1 MKIRT
6 RIFLVFIILMAVGL
20 FSFVRWMQGEM
31 RPRYMEAQEDTL
43 VDMSQLLA
51 SQVSSQGVSLVE
63 GQPEINTAFL
73 QLAFR
78 ELLSRQVDAQIYE
91 LHKQQVDIRIYV
103 TDRNGK
109 VIFDSDSGRDLNAD
123 YSRWRDVSLTLKGK
137 YGARSTDFDP
147 LYADGSIMYIAAPI
161 TFNNDII
168 GVVSVGK
175 PTRNAERFMSYLLSN
190 ISSVG
195 LLILLI
201 AIITGVALN
210 GWISR
215 PLSRLQQYAQAV
227 TRGERT
233 SLPALGNNEM
243 GDVGQ
248 AMESMRKALD
258 GKTYVSD
265 YVQSLTHELKSP
277 IAAIQG
283 AAELLE
289 EDMPVESRQR
299 FLGNIRSQ
307 GQRMQELIERL
318 LDLAELEY
326 RPKLEN
332 TSLFYIKPLLEEVIN
347 SFQPLSEKLNVQLHC
362 QCNESL
368 RIQADRFLL
377 SNALNNIVKNALEFS
392 PTESKII
399 LSAKKQDKTVL
410 ISICDQGPGIPD
422 YAKAKIFD
430 RFFSVARPDGQKG
443 SGLGLS
449 FVKEIATLHKAG
461 LKVLD
466 NEQAKTGTC
475 IELQFPLKQG

>member
-1 MKIRT
+1 
-6 RIFLVFIILMAVGL
+6 
-20 FSFVRWMQGEM
+20 
-31 RPRYMEAQEDTL
+31 
-43 VDMSQLLA
+43 
-51 SQVSSQGVSLVE
+51 
-63 GQPEINTAFL
+63 
-73 QLAFR
+73 
-78 ELLSRQVDAQIYE
+78 
-91 LHKQQVDIRIYV
+91 
-103 TDRNGK
+103 
-109 VIFDSDSGRDLNAD
+109 
-123 YSRWRDVSLTLKGK
+123 
-137 YGARSTDFDP
+137 
-147 LYADGSIMYIAAPI
+147 
-161 TFNNDII
+161 
-168 GVVSVGK
+168 
-175 PTRNAERFMSYLLSN
+175 
-190 ISSVG
+190 
-195 LLILLI
+195 
-201 AIITGVALN
+201 
-210 GWISR
+210 
-215 PLSRLQQYAQAV
+215 
-227 TRGERT
+227 
-233 SLPALGNNEM
+233 
-243 GDVGQ
+243 
-248 AMESMRKALD
+248 
-258 GKTYVSD
+258 
-265 YVQSLTHELKSP
+265 
-277 IAAIQG
+277 
-283 AAELLE
+283 
-289 EDMPVESRQR
+289 MPVESRQR

-332 TSLFYIKPLLEEVIN
+332 SSLFYIKPLLEEVIN

-368 RIQADRFLL
+368 QIQADRFLL